1 MKMRKSRRRG
11 LKAAGLLCLLLGFS
25 AQNLQAQDTSL
36 WILGMAQFHQ
46 VLPEILKETASPEFG
61 FAKAAELAGK
71 SAGGALSATLPSLL
85 FSALKPLPG
94 RLSMKT
100 ALQARTADA
109 PFVDARKGK
118 EAFVGLNGLIL
129 GFYSFKDEIVEC
141 RILFYENESENPQ
154 GAFFYKGTIST
165 LENLRA
171 AALPAIMNWV
181 ATREVSVVDI
191 ATKPSSGAALSFKGT
206 PSEGAIALDGTRIF
220 VYEKGNYPIIVRQS
234 GFEDGFCEIT
244 DFKPDSYTSIVIDM
258 KPAAG
263 AALPEASIINAAD
276 RLKWADKSSF
286 LKAEKGFSSALG
298 RFVLSLPLSA
308 IAIGTFYSFYEAYS
322 RGAATETALY
332 VSGAAAAVSV
342 SLSLGFIID
351 SAVRLV
357 DVLHVSR

>member
-1 MKMRKSRRRG
+1 MRKSRRRG
-11 LKAAGLLCLLLGFS
+11 LIAAGLLCLLLGFS

-46 VLPEILKETASPEFG
+46 VLPEILKETASPEYG

-71 SAGGALSATLPSLL
+71 SAGGALSTTLPSLL

-234 GFEDGFCEIT
+234 GFEDGFCEIA

-322 RGAATETALY
+322 RGAATETAIY